1 MFIEAEKLGMS
12 EKNDSGDYIIT
23 KPYQKTIKAEERFR
37 IGSVDAFQGKEFD
50 VVILSLVR
58 SNDIQI
64 KSSKDIRRKY
74 GFLTSYNR
82 LNVAMSRA
90 KKLLIA
96 VGDEEMFKIQQA
108 EEHIF
113 GLYAFY
119 NELINSDYGLS
130 I

>member
-1 MFIEAEKLGMS
+1 M
-12 EKNDSGDYIIT
+12 
-23 KPYQKTIKAEERFR
+23 KAEERFR

-58 SNDIQI
+58 SNNIQI
-64 KSSKDIRRKY
+64 KDSKDIRKKY

-90 KKLLIA
+90 KMLLIA
-96 VGDEEMFKIQQA
+96 VGDEDMFKIKQA

-119 NELINSDYGLS
+119 KELINSDYGLS

>member
-1 MFIEAEKLGMS
+1 M
-12 EKNDSGDYIIT
+12 
-23 KPYQKTIKAEERFR
+23 
-37 IGSVDAFQGKEFD
+37 
-50 VVILSLVR
+50 VILSLVR
-58 SNDIQI
+58 SNKIQI
-64 KSSKDIRRKY
+64 KNSKDIRGKY

-119 NELINSDYGLS
+119 YELINSDYGLS